1 LYDFADIESYDPD
14 NNYYLNKRANDN
26 CDYDSNG
33 DGSLDKN
40 WAADWQNTHTSNVD
54 WYNCSSAHSKPLNA
68 NRKAYAAW
76 WLFARLAGWTG
87 PVLTVPVSGITVS
100 GYSGLAATITS
111 NRGTLQLSASISP
124 SNATIQSITW
134 TILNNTG
141 QASISPSGLVT
152 AIADGTVIATA
163 SSNDGSGVYGTL
175 TITIS
180 NQIIPVTAI
189 LVSGAG
195 GSSVISEDNG
205 TLQLNASVSPANATN
220 QTVIWSISNI
230 TGTASINSAGLVTA
244 ETDGNVLVK
253 AVAADGSGSFGTI
266 SITISNQIIPVEK
279 IIVSTETGSTIIPEI
294 KGTLQLDAQVS
305 PTVATVKTVN
315 WSVENITGLAIISPS
330 GLVTAIDEGTVAV
343 TATATD
349 GTGVNGTIEIAIR
362 NKKNDAL
369 FAIVT
374 RREIKIPLYESYP
387 ECKISLYDLKGH
399 LIDSKFAE
407 ESTCIF
413 DASSVKPGIYIIV
426 LSNSIILRVGRLII
440 PE

>member
-1 LYDFADIESYDPD
+1 M
-14 NNYYLNKRANDN
+14 
-26 CDYDSNG
+26 
-33 DGSLDKN
+33 SL
-40 WAADWQNTHTSNVD
+40 
-54 WYNCSSAHSKPLNA
+54 
-68 NRKAYAAW
+68 
-76 WLFARLAGWTG
+76 
-87 PVLTVPVSGITVS
+87 
-100 GYSGLAATITS
+100 
-111 NRGTLQLSASISP
+111 
-124 SNATIQSITW
+124 
-134 TILNNTG
+134 
-141 QASISPSGLVT
+141 
-152 AIADGTVIATA
+152 
-163 SSNDGSGVYGTL
+163 
-175 TITIS
+175 
-180 NQIIPVTAI
+180 
-189 LVSGAG
+189 
-195 GSSVISEDNG
+195 
-205 TLQLNASVSPANATN
+205 
-220 QTVIWSISNI
+220 
-230 TGTASINSAGLVTA
+230 
-244 ETDGNVLVK
+244 
-253 AVAADGSGSFGTI
+253 
-266 SITISNQIIPVEK
+266 TISNQIIPVEK

>member
-1 LYDFADIESYDPD
+1 
-14 NNYYLNKRANDN
+14 
-26 CDYDSNG
+26 
-33 DGSLDKN
+33 
-40 WAADWQNTHTSNVD
+40 
-54 WYNCSSAHSKPLNA
+54 
-68 NRKAYAAW
+68 
-76 WLFARLAGWTG
+76 
-87 PVLTVPVSGITVS
+87 LTVPVSGITVS

-374 RREIKIPLYESYP
+374 RQEIKIPLYESYP